1 MSAVESNP
9 TIEIVTLTD
18 ARIKA
23 AAIAK
28 LAVEKKAEDVVIIDV
43 DERLKV
49 ADYFVIITGQ
59 NRTHVRA
66 LTNEIHVRLK
76 AIEVKHRPSEGADLS
91 WWVVLDYGDV
101 VVHIFQREARE
112 HYDLEGLYLDC
123 PRLDWREV
131 ETPELADPRE
141 ASA

>member
-1 MSAVESNP
+1 MMDTPA
-9 TIEIVTLTD
+9 TLDD
-18 ARIKA
+18 ARTKA

-28 LAVEKKAEDVVIIDV
+28 LALEKKAEDVVVLDV

-49 ADYFVIITGQ
+49 ADYFVLLTGM

-76 AIEVKHRPSEGADLS
+76 AAHVKHRPSEGADLS

-101 VVHIFQREARE
+101 VVHLFQKEARE

-123 PRLDWREV
+123 ARIDWTAV
-131 ETPELADPRE
+131 ETPELPKPSA
-141 ASA
+141 ASV